1 MKLKITLSLLAIPLV
16 MQANMY
22 QKDLQVFTVNTA
34 EKKCTTPLTFVYK
47 GDREGY
53 AKEILKDST
62 ELSRIFLHGAG
73 VSTSAMAA
81 GGSIGQSLAGGLA
94 TGLAVGLIQ
103 GAADAVRN
111 DFEYLYV
118 TECNSGENR
127 TRLMTLVVS
136 NDKLTQEQ
144 VDGLAKED
152 QARSK

>member
-1 MKLKITLSLLAIPLV
+1 MKLKTTLSLLAVPLV

-34 EKKCTTPLTFVYK
+34 EKKCTTPLAFVYK

-53 AKEILKDST
+53 AKEIQKDSK